1 MTLVEGKLDNQVLL
15 DSNMVAGILPDH
27 TEFHML
33 ALEFHML
40 ALEQNI
46 LAHTLLGLSPLF
58 SQIDPEVLFAEL
70 G

>member
-1 MTLVEGKLDNQVLL
+1 MTPVQRKLDNQVLL
-15 DSNMVAGILPDH
+15 HSNMVAGILPDH

-33 ALEFHML
+33 ALE
-40 ALEQNI
+40 QDI